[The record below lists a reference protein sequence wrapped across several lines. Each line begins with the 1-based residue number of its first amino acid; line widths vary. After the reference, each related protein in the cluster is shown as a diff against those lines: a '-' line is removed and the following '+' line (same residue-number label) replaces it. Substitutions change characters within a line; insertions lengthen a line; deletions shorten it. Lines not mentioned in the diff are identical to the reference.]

1 MYSTT
6 FCVRQ
11 VLCIFGGCFS
21 MTSNIKI
28 FGARI
33 ENHLSP
39 VLGVTGQ
46 YISINLTRT
55 LYQIISYILTNFH
68 QNILTEVKI

>member
-1 MYSTT
+1 
-6 FCVRQ
+6 
-11 VLCIFGGCFS
+11 